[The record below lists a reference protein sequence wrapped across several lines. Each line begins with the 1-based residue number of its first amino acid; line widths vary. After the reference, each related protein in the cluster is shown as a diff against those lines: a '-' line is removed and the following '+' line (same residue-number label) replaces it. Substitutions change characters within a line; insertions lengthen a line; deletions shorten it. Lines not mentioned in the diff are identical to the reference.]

1 MHAIGDAFDVSCKLI
16 SNFELCSY
24 EPHRIISILN
34 YSRQRISSNSI
45 MECVS
50 AIDVAVMGAPI
61 CVENLLLS
69 ANTRYKIYVN
79 ACAVLSVPTTSVDS
93 KWAIPVL
100 TTAVASLHI
109 HFRCYYRS
117 RKGCIHRVIV
127 LLWKW
132 EEGRHVRKV

>member
-69 ANTRYKIYVN
+69 ANTRHMLMRVL
-79 ACAVLSVPTTSVDS
+79 VLSVPTTSVDS

-100 TTAVASLHI
+100 ITTVASLHI